1 MHLQIVADKK
11 DNLPKLLT
19 ALKDS
24 DITNIDDD
32 DLEDPQSCSLYA
44 ADIYD
49 TMRVAEV
56 CAISIMR
63 FVCSSHLF
71 YNTVIFSVNSAC
83 FESKKLSNFFC
94 HPL

>member
-19 ALKDS
+19 ALKDP

-56 CAISIMR
+56 CAISI
-63 FVCSSHLF
+63 VPYGH
-71 YNTVIFSVNSAC
+71 IFSVSSAS
-83 FESKKLSNFFC
+83 FKSMELANFFC